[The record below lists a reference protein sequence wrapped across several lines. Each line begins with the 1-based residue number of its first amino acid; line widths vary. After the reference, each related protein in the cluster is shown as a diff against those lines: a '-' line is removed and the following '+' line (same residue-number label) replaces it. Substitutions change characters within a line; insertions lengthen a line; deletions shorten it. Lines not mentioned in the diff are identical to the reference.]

1 MKNIFAQR
9 LKQLRTDKGLTQE
22 QLAKHLKC
30 SRSTVCKLEK
40 AITEPWIT
48 VVYNAAVY
56 FNVTSNYLA
65 GLSNERKR
73 KKTPRGAD

>member
-1 MKNIFAQR
+1 MENIFARR
-9 LKQLRTDKGLTQE
+9 LKQLRAEKGLTQA
-22 QLAKHLKC
+22 QLAKQPKC
-30 SRSTVCKLEK
+30 SRSTVYKLEK
-40 AITEPWIT
+40 AITEPRIT

-73 KKTPRGAD
+73 KKPPRGAD